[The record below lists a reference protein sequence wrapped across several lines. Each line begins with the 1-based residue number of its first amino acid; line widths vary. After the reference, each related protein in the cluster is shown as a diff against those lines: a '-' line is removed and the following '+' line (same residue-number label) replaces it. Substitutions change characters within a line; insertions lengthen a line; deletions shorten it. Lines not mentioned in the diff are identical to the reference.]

1 MQPSSFTA
9 GPVNQVL
16 WETKQVWQNILYIH
30 TRTWYVL
37 AGHRAYNTFY
47 RMLIPGAL
55 LWTSNTT
62 TTAIVYPT
70 ERSCH
75 LVHITVFVCSTSY
88 APWYA
93 PCSHGEQQ
101 SHAWFCI
108 NPPYFAI
115 FSQDVPLDAH
125 SWYITRKTLHGGTEQ
140 SMHDR
145 RVVPRTN
152 HGARHYVSHRIQT
165 EPPFLSAVSF
175 LTKQLKN
182 ELLIARNSRNCD
194 PREAENISG
203 TPPRVVTL
211 IPTRFG
217 SIFSLYGAKII

>member
-16 WETKQVWQNILYIH
+16 WETKQVWQNILYIYILVPG
-30 TRTWYVL
+30 TWYVL
-37 AGHRAYNTFY
+37 AGHRAYNTCY
-47 RMLIPGAL
+47 RMLIPGAS

-165 EPPFLSAVSF
+165 EPPF
-175 LTKQLKN
+175 
-182 ELLIARNSRNCD
+182 
-194 PREAENISG
+194 
-203 TPPRVVTL
+203 
-211 IPTRFG
+211 
-217 SIFSLYGAKII
+217 SIYRQFSD

>member
-1 MQPSSFTA
+1 MDIEYYNNSHRIPHGKVVSLGAYHGIRVFHVIRAVVRTLQPWGTTI
-9 GPVNQVL
+9 PCMVL
-16 WETKQVWQNILYIH
+16 
-30 TRTWYVL
+30 
-37 AGHRAYNTFY
+37 F
-47 RMLIPGAL
+47 
-55 LWTSNTT
+55 
-62 TTAIVYPT
+62 
-70 ERSCH
+70 
-75 LVHITVFVCSTSY
+75 
-88 APWYA
+88 
-93 PCSHGEQQ
+93 
-101 SHAWFCI
+101 
-108 NPPYFAI
+108 NPPYFAL
-115 FSQDVPLDAH
+115 FSQDVPLEAH

-175 LTKQLKN
+175 LTKQMKN